1 MNATP
6 PEANTKYSRGAVA
19 SGGVSRARS
28 DATEAASEPTHG
40 IVSAG
45 ILGGGLLGAL
55 LLLVAEF
62 TTLFKVQVAGATT
75 TVRSVSAGSHHS
87 YAMALIAVCAL
98 VLTLAAW
105 RSANRP
111 ALLGIGILGITAL
124 VIALVVDLH
133 DATATGLVLSS
144 GHLVNASSKPSAGF
158 YLETLGALVLM
169 FTSVWGLVLLVP
181 SRPTRNDRRPDRPD
195 RPGSA

>member
-6 PEANTKYSRGAVA
+6 PEANTEYSRGAVA

-28 DATEAASEPTHG
+28 DAIERPSEATPG

-45 ILGGGLLGAL
+45 ILGAGLLGAL

-75 TVRSVSAGSHHS
+75 IVKSVSTGSHHS
-87 YAMALIAVCAL
+87 YAMALIAVCA
-98 VLTLAAW
+98 VALTLAAW

-111 ALLGIGILGITAL
+111 ALLGIGILGVTAL

-144 GHLVNASSKPSAGF
+144 GHFVNASSKPSAGF
-158 YLETLGALVLM
+158 YLETLGAVVLM
-169 FTSVWGLVLLVP
+169 FTAVWGFVLMGP
-181 SRPTRNDRRPDRPD
+181 ARPPAQS
-195 RPGSA
+195 G